1 MNYLISMF
9 IDNELGLREK
19 VEFVKTIRKDDEFYE
34 ESIALL
40 DQEQKIR
47 FDMDA
52 IVPALQAAPALRFK
66 EKRKWFRLPDLPT
79 IRPFAF
85 MTSAGAMAVVVALI
99 LIGLHTSPIS
109 AVPYRFVIYE
119 PEVNTVEI
127 SGSFTDWEVLP
138 MKKVGATGYWEIEL
152 DVPKGEHRY
161 SFILEQEKRIAD
173 PTVFARELDDFGGE
187 NSILFMSV

>member
-19 VEFVKTIRKDDEFYE
+19 VEFVKAIRKDDEFYE
-34 ESIALL
+34 ESVALL
-40 DQEQKIR
+40 DQEEMIR
-47 FDMDA
+47 SDMDV
-52 IVPALQAAPALRFK
+52 IVPALQAAPALRFEK
-66 EKRKWFRLPDLPT
+66 KRKWFRLPDLPT

-85 MTSAGAMAVVVALI
+85 LTSAGAMAVVVVLL
-99 LIGLHTSPIS
+99 LIGLHANPTS

-119 PEVNTVEI
+119 PDVNTVEI
-127 SGSFTDWEVLP
+127 SGSFTGWEVLP